1 MGRFME
7 SIETPSQS
15 TTEVRMSPSMR
26 LLDGELTNF
35 FRRFAFLYRIHPAES
50 FPLILGICI
59 FFQQILFIGVQASS
73 FNSIMITNCRNTAQF
88 ILPGTCV
95 YKIGMN
101 RRLIPRPAIFVLGYL
116 NLVFGLE
123 MTIRGLRGM
132 PFAKRHRWTNRIC
145 LLTVTLMLV
154 VTFVIART
162 VMPSDEMCFG
172 NLVFRA
178 SALGLN
184 RTVIGLLSVTMA
196 LFMAMATVIGLQL
209 LRTVQIDPNER
220 VAGSRMVYYLVAT
233 TITYVSPGQ
242 PAA

>member
-1 MGRFME
+1 MCTYNVGMNSRL
-7 SIETPSQS
+7 I
-15 TTEVRMSPSMR
+15 MR
-26 LLDGELTNF
+26 L
-35 FRRFAFLYRIHPAES
+35 
-50 FPLILGICI
+50 
-59 FFQQILFIGVQASS
+59 
-73 FNSIMITNCRNTAQF
+73 
-88 ILPGTCV
+88 
-95 YKIGMN
+95 
-101 RRLIPRPAIFVLGYL
+101 AIFILGYL

-123 MTIRGLRGM
+123 MTIRGLRGV

-154 VTFVIART
+154 ATFAIART

-196 LFMAMATVIGLQL
+196 SFMAMATIIGLQL

-220 VAGSRMVYYLVAT
+220 IAGSRMVYYLVAT
-233 TITYVSPGQ
+233 SITYVSPGRS
-242 PAA
+242 AA